1 MKPVLMVEG
10 VACKVLEM
18 DYNQN
23 GDVYRVKA
31 IIDGQVTNL
40 RETKDDSYPNRYEIN
55 KNLVYQNR
63 YDELFEDM
71 NKLLEEESNRMKLL
85 ALEYIREDSMREDS
99 IGHKILLK
107 QKFEAVEQRCVAL
120 EMALDK
126 VVEYMHKDVLK

>member
-18 DYNQN
+18 DYNQE
-23 GDVYRVKA
+23 GKVYRVKA
-31 IIDGQVTNL
+31 IVNGQVTNL
-40 RETKDDSYPNRYEIN
+40 RETDDDSYPNRYDITN
-55 KNLVYQNR
+55 NLVYQNR

-85 ALEYIREDSMREDS
+85 ALEHIREDS

-126 VVEYMHKDVLK
+126 VAEYMYKDVLK

>member
-18 DYNQN
+18 DYNQE
-23 GDVYRVKA
+23 GKVYRVKA
-31 IIDGQVTNL
+31 IVNGQVTNL
-40 RETKDDSYPNRYEIN
+40 RETDDDSYPNRYDITN
-55 KNLVYQNR
+55 NLVYQNR

-85 ALEYIREDSMREDS
+85 ALEYIREDS

-107 QKFEAVEQRCVAL
+107 QRFEAVEQRA
-120 EMALDK
+120 
-126 VVEYMHKDVLK
+126 